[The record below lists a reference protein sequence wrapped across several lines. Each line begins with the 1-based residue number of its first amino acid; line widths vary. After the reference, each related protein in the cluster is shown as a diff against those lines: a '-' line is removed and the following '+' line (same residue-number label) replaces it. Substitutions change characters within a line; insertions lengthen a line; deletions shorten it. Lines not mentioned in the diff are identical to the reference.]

1 MKILILYHSKSGHT
15 LEAAH
20 ATASGIRAAGSE
32 AKIVAVKDFNAN
44 TLSDYDGLI
53 IGSPCWSGSVNGSG
67 IAGPLKKV
75 INKLPSDFISTKR
88 CGGISVFAFAGGQNT
103 VRALKKVLSEKGC
116 RDFKSGPATKA
127 GVALSLWKGPSV
139 TEQDEDLFK
148 AYGTQFVA

>member
-20 ATASGIRAAGSE
+20 ATASGIRSAGSE
-32 AKIVAVKDFNAN
+32 ADIVAVKDFNQN
-44 TLSDYDGLI
+44 SLSDYDGLI
-53 IGSPCWSGSVNGSG
+53 LGSPCWSGSVNGAG

-75 INKLPSDFISTKR
+75 INKLPSEFIKNKR

-103 VRALKKVLSEKGC
+103 VKALKKALLEKGC
-116 RDFKSGPATKA
+116 RDFKSGPSAKA

-139 TEQDEDLFK
+139 TEQDEDLFM